1 MFGEAIRTTDL
12 FAKGGTFRL
21 ALSVGTVTIGSNVIN
36 FTQSGAFFKLQQIPS
51 IKIDHNFGDNI
62 KISGY
67 WSRQLSSNP
76 NHNGLDEVL
85 TSVTPQAD
93 RSTTV
98 RLNYDQTLTPTTL
111 LHLGA
116 GLLYTTQAVI
126 PQRYDPATLGL
137 IGYDTGAFPNF
148 TGLSDATTGGNG
160 IGIGVGAFGNY
171 KQYEAKPTFNANLTL
186 VQIGRAHV

>member
-1 MFGEAIRTTDL
+1 MDSIAVKVQSLLPSPNNSNTLINNYNVPVYSNTKVTSNP
-12 FAKGGTFRL
+12 
-21 ALSVGTVTIGSNVIN
+21 SV
-36 FTQSGAFFKLQQIPS
+36 
-51 IKIDHNFGDNI
+51 KIDHNISPTI

-160 IGIGVGAFGNY
+160 IGIGVGGGTGKRSGSAAFCSISPP
-171 KQYEAKPTFNANLTL
+171 AT
-186 VQIGRAHV
+186 GRWVWVLLQTP

>member
-1 MFGEAIRTTDL
+1 ML
-12 FAKGGTFRL
+12 F
-21 ALSVGTVTIGSNVIN
+21 
-36 FTQSGAFFKLQQIPS
+36 
-51 IKIDHNFGDNI
+51 
-62 KISGY
+62 
-67 WSRQLSSNP
+67 
-76 NHNGLDEVL
+76 
-85 TSVTPQAD
+85 

-186 VQIGRAHV
+186 VRGNHTLKFGGEAMFDGIINDTRQRANGTRYTRIVIPAATNSGGTPVWLATSPPRRPSTG